1 MLLNL
6 GRKYKIYSIID
17 LVPSKQFSFF
27 TNETLKKSFDQK
39 LKEKYI
45 DSSKDQSQNANN
57 QANIFDKMKEAM
69 EKSLQNMEEEGMT
82 MILNIIKK
90 KVFSRPTK
98 DKY

>member
-39 LKEKYI
+39 LKEKYMG
-45 DSSKDQSQNANN
+45 SSKEQQKNTNN
-57 QANIFDKMKEAM
+57 QPNIFEKMKESM
-69 EKSLQNMEEEGMT
+69 EKSLEKMDEEG
-82 MILNIIKK
+82 ISII
-90 KVFSRPTK
+90 
-98 DKY
+98 